1 MFLWKRPSRQF
12 IDEFIAAQAGLA
24 FSYSH
29 VGALAADTPPP
40 GFLLDE
46 MRVELGTGA
55 ETYTRACAGLR
66 DWYQFQLGWVE
77 ICWPNTPLEPGR
89 TVGVLAKAYGLWSL
103 NACRIIETIDETN
116 DHMSR
121 FGFVYGTLPDHLAA
135 GEERFL
141 IEWDHQ
147 ADNRDGHVW
156 YTIRAFSR
164 PNHFLARVGAPFIR
178 RLQQRFRQ
186 DSCMAMKC
194 QCAAP

>member
-1 MFLWKRPSRQF
+1 MFLWKRPSREF
-12 IDEFIAAQAGLA
+12 IDEFIASQAGLA
-24 FSYSH
+24 FSYPH

-40 GFLLDE
+40 GFVLDE

-55 ETYTRACAGLR
+55 ETYARACADLR
-66 DWYQFQLGWVE
+66 DWRQVQLGWVE
-77 ICWPNTPLEPGR
+77 ACWRDLPLEPGR

-103 NACRIIETIDETN
+103 NACRIIETTDEKT
-116 DHMSR
+116 DCTSR
-121 FGFVYGTLPDHLAA
+121 FGFVYGTLPDHVAA

-141 IEWDHQ
+141 VELDHQ
-147 ADNRDGHVW
+147 DQRVW

-186 DSCMAMKC
+186 DSCMAMRR
-194 QCAAP
+194 QCAVP